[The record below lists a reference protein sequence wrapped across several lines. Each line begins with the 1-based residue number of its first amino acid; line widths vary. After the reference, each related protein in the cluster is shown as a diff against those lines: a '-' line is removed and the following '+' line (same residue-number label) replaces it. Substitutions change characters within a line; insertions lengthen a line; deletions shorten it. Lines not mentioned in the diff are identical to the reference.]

1 MSESDAMFRLWLE
14 SSLDCLSVLVRE
26 DTARSHV
33 LAMQCCQSRK
43 AAAAIFSSDVDIC
56 SISAVSITHLPAK
69 ALCLNL
75 PEICKLAVLHMFV
88 YFPLCHRKKLKA
100 DGNRILLTII
110 SYLSVSKSAKAKKNV
125 CLRLPNQP

>member
-75 PEICKLAVLHMFV
+75 PEICKLSVLHMFV
-88 YFPLCHRKKLKA
+88 YFPLCHRKKLKT
-100 DGNRILLTII
+100 DGNQILLTSI
-110 SYLSVSKSAKAKKNV
+110 SYLSVS
-125 CLRLPNQP
+125 